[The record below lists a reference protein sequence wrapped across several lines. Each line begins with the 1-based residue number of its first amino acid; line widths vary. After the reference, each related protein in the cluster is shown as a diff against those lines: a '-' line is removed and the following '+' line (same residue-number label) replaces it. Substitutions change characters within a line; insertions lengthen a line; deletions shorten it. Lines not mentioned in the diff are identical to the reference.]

1 MPQVKIS
8 INEELYQKIK
18 DNATINYRTIT
29 AEINYMLTHAYK
41 AGAGIITTPALSYPP
56 GVKGIPEHPY
66 KITATAG
73 LSQPVFTETTT
84 TYYPDEKTIK
94 IKPKAERNKYCTVSE
109 HPTGNRT
116 ADGHKKH
123 PLVWLNENV
132 PNPMDTTRDTFDV
145 FKQFYPDVNI
155 QEFDKYQQD
164 RRNKYTP
171 DPTDPFDPTIGNPYL
186 KNK

>member
-1 MPQVKIS
+1 MPQIKI
-8 INEELYQKIK
+8 
-18 DNATINYRTIT
+18 TIT
-29 AEINYMLTHAYK
+29 DEEYDLLKKQAREEYRSISNQARIILHKHLCGPA
-41 AGAGIITTPALSYPP
+41 IITTPALSYPP

-66 KITATAG
+66 TVTAG

-94 IKPKAERNKYCTVSE
+94 IKPKNKYCTVSE

-123 PLVWLNENV
+123 PLVWLSENV
-132 PNPMDTTRDTFDV
+132 TSATDKTMDTFNV
-145 FKQFYPDVNI
+145 FKQFYPDVTLE
-155 QEFDKYQQD
+155 EFDGYQQE
-164 RRNKYTP
+164 RSNKYKP
-171 DPTDPFDPTIGNPYL
+171 DPTDPFDPTINNPYL

>member
-41 AGAGIITTPALSYPP
+41 AGAGILTTPAISYPP
-56 GVKGIPEHPY
+56 GVKGIPEEPY
-66 KITATAG
+66 TVTAG

-94 IKPKAERNKYCTVSE
+94 IKPKSERNKYCTVSE

-132 PNPMDTTRDTFDV
+132 SSTTDKTMDTFNV
-145 FKQFYPDVNI
+145 FKQFYPDVTLE
-155 QEFDKYQQD
+155 EFDGYQQE
-164 RRNKYTP
+164 RSNKYTP
-171 DPTDPFDPTIGNPYL
+171 DPTDPFDPTINNPYL

>member
-41 AGAGIITTPALSYPP
+41 AGAGILTTPAISYPP
-56 GVKGIPEHPY
+56 GVKGIPEEPY
-66 KITATAG
+66 KVTVTAG

-94 IKPKAERNKYCTVSE
+94 IKPKSERNKYCTVSE

-132 PNPMDTTRDTFDV
+132 SSTTDKTMDTFNV
-145 FKQFYPDVNI
+145 FKQFYPDVTLE
-155 QEFDKYQQD
+155 EFDGYQQE
-164 RRNKYTP
+164 RSNKYKP
-171 DPTDPFDPTIGNPYL
+171 DPTDPFDPTINNPYL